1 MVEVIP
7 RVPNQQARIVVLKN
21 RSGSAT
27 DPNNIIAQT
36 ALFNPCSQGSII
48 VTIPQAP
55 PTSPILNVDV
65 NTLVYCQK
73 RKNNVLYT
81 GYFSVREK
89 TAAANTAQ
97 NYYMVNGALSFANL
111 KEGVTYVISTVYE
124 GKTYNTEFAVTK
136 NSTTLP
142 NISGLTGT
150 ATYVPATN
158 KLKIDVRFSTPEC

>member
-1 MVEVIP
+1 MANLETM
-7 RVPNQQARIVVLKN
+7 
-21 RSGSAT
+21 RSK
-27 DPNNIIAQT
+27 
-36 ALFNPCSQGSII
+36 
-48 VTIPQAP
+48 
-55 PTSPILNVDV
+55 SPIL
-65 NTLVYCQK
+65 
-73 RKNNVLYT
+73 
-81 GYFSVREK
+81 
-89 TAAANTAQ
+89 
-97 NYYMVNGALSFANL
+97 NGALSFANL